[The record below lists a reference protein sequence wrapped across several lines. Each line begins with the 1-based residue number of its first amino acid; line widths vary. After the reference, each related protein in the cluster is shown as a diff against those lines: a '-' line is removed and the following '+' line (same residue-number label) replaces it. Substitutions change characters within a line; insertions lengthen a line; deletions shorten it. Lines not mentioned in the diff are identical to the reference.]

1 MSQLIDSYKQKVKPY
16 QKTIV
21 LPEGEDIRVI
31 SAAQQIAKEG
41 FVKLVVLGDENQ
53 IAEKAKG
60 YDLSGVE
67 IINPKKSPRLQEYA
81 DFLYELR
88 KEKGVTPEKALE
100 LVSDVMYYA
109 VMMVKCGHADGMVG
123 GAVHSTSDL
132 LRPALQIVKTVKG
145 VKTVSG
151 FFIMENQNHP
161 DEKLRQIIF
170 ADCAITPA
178 PTSSDLADI
187 AICSERSAR
196 AFLPIEPKVAML
208 SFSTKGSAKHERISV
223 VSEAVQ
229 IVKERHP
236 DMAVDGE
243 LQFDAAVVPE
253 VGKLKCPT
261 SKVAGEANVFVFPDL
276 GAGNIGYK
284 IAQRLGGYN
293 AYGPICQG
301 MAAPCNDLSRGCSAD
316 DIVAVV
322 AITALQA
329 VQQA

>member
-229 IVKERHP
+229 IVKERRP
-236 DMAVDGE
+236 IWQLTANCNLM
-243 LQFDAAVVPE
+243 QQSFP
-253 VGKLKCPT
+253 KL
-261 SKVAGEANVFVFPDL
+261 ANL
-276 GAGNIGYK
+276 
-284 IAQRLGGYN
+284 N
-293 AYGPICQG
+293 APQ
-301 MAAPCNDLSRGCSAD
+301 
-316 DIVAVV
+316 VK
-322 AITALQA
+322 
-329 VQQA
+329 